1 MNIIW
6 SFLLVCLLSINVAL
20 AQNIGFKEV
29 QINAGSNRPL
39 TVTIWYPTAQTG
51 PVSAIGENAAFYG
64 VEAVRNAT
72 IDIQSAPVVL
82 LSHGYRGNW
91 TNLSW
96 LAAALAHK
104 GYVVAAPNHPG
115 TTSRNHPPEL
125 AAKWW
130 LRVKDISR
138 VLDYLLTDKQWK
150 NNINHDDVSAI
161 GHSLG
166 GWTVMQLTGAVFDRP
181 TFKHQCALLP
191 NPRICGLAGELGLKT
206 AQDNEPVAGTLYDS
220 RIKRVVSLDL
230 GLARSFLPASLK
242 TIHIPVL
249 ILAAGIDIGDLP
261 QAKESGYLAEFIPLT
276 LRRYKV
282 YEQAIHFSFMQLCKP
297 GAKALLEK
305 AEPGD
310 GIICHDGSTSRK
322 ALHQQMLQDILTF
335 LH

>member
-1 MNIIW
+1 MNLIW
-6 SFLLVCLLSINVAL
+6 SFLLICLLGINTAF

-29 QINAGSNRPL
+29 KINVDSTRPL
-39 TVTIWYPTAQTG
+39 TVAIWYPTDQAG

-64 VEAVRNAT
+64 VQAIHNAT

-91 TNLSW
+91 LNLSW
-96 LAAALAHK
+96 LAATLAHK

-138 VLDYLLTDKQWK
+138 VLDYLVTDKQWQSG
-150 NNINHDDVSAI
+150 INRDDISSI

-166 GWTVMQLTGAVFDRP
+166 GWTVMQLAGAVFDRP
-181 TFKHQCALLP
+181 TFNRQCVILP
-191 NPRICGLAGELGLKT
+191 NPRVCGLASELGLKT
-206 AQDNEPVAGTLYDS
+206 ALNNEPVAGVLYDS

-230 GLARSFLPASLK
+230 GLARSFSPASLK
-242 TIHIPVL
+242 AIHIPVL

-261 QAKESGYLAEFIPLT
+261 QAKESGYLAEFLPLFQ
-276 LRRYKV
+276 RRYKV
-282 YEQAIHFSFMQLCKP
+282 YEQAAHFSFMQLCKL
-297 GAKALLEK
+297 GAEALLDK
-305 AEPGD
+305 DEPGD
-310 GIICHDGSTSRK
+310 GIICHDGSISRE
-322 ALHQQMLQDILTF
+322 ALHQQMLQDILQF